1 MKKLLFSILSLM
13 LCIAANA
20 QIEFSANLITKAG
33 SAEGEIV
40 FTGKI
45 APGWHVYSTD
55 LGADGPIEASF
66 NVNNLDGVEL
76 VGKLTPEGT
85 EVKKHDNLFDM
96 DLRWFENTAKFVQK
110 VRFTKPS
117 YSINAYLE
125 YGACNDQNCL
135 PPAQVEIKRQ
145 GKAPAI
151 AAKKV
156 LPAKTKKVT
165 RKRK

>member
-40 FTGKI
+40 FNGKI

-55 LGADGPIEASF
+55 LGADGPIEASL

-76 VGKLTPEGT
+76 VGKLTPGLSC
-85 EVKKHDNLFDM
+85 H
-96 DLRWFENTAKFVQK
+96 
-110 VRFTKPS
+110 
-117 YSINAYLE
+117 
-125 YGACNDQNCL
+125 
-135 PPAQVEIKRQ
+135 
-145 GKAPAI
+145 
-151 AAKKV
+151 
-156 LPAKTKKVT
+156 
-165 RKRK
+165 